1 MKAFWILKGS
11 PMTGYS
17 VLAFDRFIGDMRALF
32 AATPPEQALWEGV
45 RDLVK
50 VLCADEAMRAASR
63 HWEAKKGRE
72 YILHEDEEHGF
83 FVGALVREPH
93 HRAGVHDHGSTWT
106 IYGVLDGDER
116 THIYD
121 RLDDGSVSGQAR
133 LKLTRHYDAPAG
145 HVDMVPPYVV
155 HCEWGMG
162 ERSVAITV
170 RDSNPNSHDQTRF
183 DPETGR
189 TWTSQGLNLVPLPV

>member
-1 MKAFWILKGS
+1 
-11 PMTGYS
+11 MTSYS
-17 VLAFDRFIGDMRALF
+17 VPAFTRFIDDMRTLF
-32 AATPPEQALWEGV
+32 AADPAELALWEGI
-45 RDLVK
+45 RGLVGK
-50 VLCADEAMRAASR
+50 LCADESMRTASKG
-63 HWEAKKGRE
+63 WEAKKGRE
-72 YILHEDEEHGF
+72 YILHQDAEYGF

-93 HRAGVHDHGSTWT
+93 HRAGIHDHGATWT

-121 RLDDGSVSGQAR
+121 RVDDGSRPGHAELR
-133 LKLTRHYDAPAG
+133 LSHEYDAPAG

-170 RDSNPNSHDQTRF
+170 RTSNPNSHDQNRF
-183 DPETGR
+183 DPETGK
-189 TWTSQGLNLVPLPV
+189 TWISQGLTLVPLAV

>member
-1 MKAFWILKGS
+1 
-11 PMTGYS
+11 
-17 VLAFDRFIGDMRALF
+17 MRI
-32 AATPPEQALWEGV
+32 
-45 RDLVK
+45 
-50 VLCADEAMRAASR
+50 ASR
-63 HWEAKKGRE
+63 AWEAKKGRE
-72 YILHEDEEHGF
+72 YVLHEDEEYGF

-106 IYGVLDGDER
+106 IYGVLDGEER

-121 RLDDGSVSGQAR
+121 RLDDGNRLGHAELELSVQ
-133 LKLTRHYDAPAG
+133 YDAPTG
-145 HVDMVPPYVV
+145 HVDMVPPYIV

-183 DPETGR
+183 DLKTGK
-189 TWTSQGLNLVPLPV
+189 TWISQGLNLVPLAV